1 MRKSVFSIAGLAAL
15 KLTMPAATAQDA
27 GNEALVRAVT
37 CAEIG
42 FALSVE
48 NRDEQAFAEFVHPD
62 ARFVS
67 GGISRGRDAV
77 VAAWAPFFEDDG
89 PRLVW
94 RPMIVE
100 VLESGDLALSRG
112 PYRLR
117 TIDENGTLVEQWG
130 TFNSTWQRQADGHW
144 QVIFDAGSP
153 TTVEFPPEIRLH
165 ILEPAGPCDD

>member
-1 MRKSVFSIAGLAAL
+1 MTVLLVAGLALL
-15 KLTMPAATAQDA
+15 KVSMPAAAQDVD
-27 GNEALVRAVT
+27 GESLVRAVT

-48 NRDEQAFAEFVHPD
+48 NRDEKAFATFIHPD
-62 ARFVS
+62 ARFVG

-77 VAAWAPFFEDDG
+77 VGAWAPFFEDDG

-100 VLESGDLALSRG
+100 VLASGDLALSRG

-130 TFNSTWQRQADGHW
+130 TFNSTWQRQADGNW

-165 ILEPAGPCDD
+165 ILEPAGACDDA